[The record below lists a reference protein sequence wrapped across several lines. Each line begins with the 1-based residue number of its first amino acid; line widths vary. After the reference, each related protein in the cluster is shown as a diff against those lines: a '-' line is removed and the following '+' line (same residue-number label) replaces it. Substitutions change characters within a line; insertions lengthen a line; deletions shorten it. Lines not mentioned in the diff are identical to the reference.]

1 MLQSEH
7 FYCLIV
13 FVVVLHI
20 SQSQAAFCVCS
31 SLQGEQE
38 KEQEKEGKKK
48 EEEEEGR
55 RAFAHGTIG
64 LEEETPVT
72 YQITEVYTYSHPINL
87 MRTLSKYL
95 MISKGK
101 CLYI

>member
-1 MLQSEH
+1 MLQSEQ

-72 YQITEVYTYSHPINL
+72 YQITEVYT
-87 MRTLSKYL
+87 
-95 MISKGK
+95 G
-101 CLYI
+101 CLKKTIFRDFLANILHKTG

>member
-1 MLQSEH
+1 MLQSEQ

-20 SQSQAAFCVCS
+20 SQSQAAFCVCR
-31 SLQGEQE
+31 SLKGEQE

-48 EEEEEGR
+48 EEEGR

-64 LEEETPVT
+64 LEEETPVP